1 LNGIRL
7 LDRGGWAQN
16 SLCFTNIRKEKH
28 MTAILNTLKLTAARK
43 TRALPDVVKRRNK
56 LLIKLGEQRML
67 AAAQAQGQHYT
78 PTRFRSFADA
88 DTGARVM
95 KQVPVRIKPWFWT
108 GEKGECLLAINY
120 GSKQIEL
127 QKGKTAID
135 VGAVESLCTVLDTV
149 IDAVRNG
156 ELDTQIES
164 ASVKLRDGFKK

>member
-1 LNGIRL
+1 
-7 LDRGGWAQN
+7 
-16 SLCFTNIRKEKH
+16 

-43 TRALPDVVKRRNK
+43 TRALPEIVKRRNK
-56 LLIKLGEQRML
+56 LLMKLGEQRML

-88 DTGARVM
+88 DTGARIV

-127 QKGKTAID
+127 LKGKTAVD
-135 VGAVESLCTVLDTV
+135 VGAVENLCTVLDTV

-164 ASVKLRDGFKK
+164 AANILKSRF